1 LHFHYTT
8 REFNDRR
15 ETEEALKK
23 HDSEYSKNGN
33 FEKYMLK
40 IKTAVDNSKKLYKF
54 ALNEG
59 IGSKSHTTFHVLIEE
74 LLGQVQKKSGRQC

>member
-1 LHFHYTT
+1 
-8 REFNDRR
+8 
-15 ETEEALKK
+15 
-23 HDSEYSKNGN
+23 
-33 FEKYMLK
+33 MLK